1 MKHQRID
8 PDGGITQSS
17 HGSPVETLLEFAEL
31 PKRIRKWTQKITQQ
45 SQQQQARLDN
55 LERELRNSTGDDAN
69 TCAAS
74 TARSEGSGTGVRI
87 TQDDEFPA
95 SGEEVEDNRSHAVDL
110 SDDRNGEQTIDKAQ
124 QAEYEND
131 KYYTE
136 KAASSIIE
144 TEDGNQP
151 SNAEIHRTA
160 SELLAK
166 AREVTRDFD
175 RKSPLGDY
183 TRLVEQIDLNELA
196 VDDSMD
202 MIKSMAKSNN
212 TEAMEHLQDI
222 KELMGS
228 IRKEKTRC
236 DAKLTVIIAQRWKGR
251 QPDLDLLQQPSGTE
265 LIDVPHSKFVKA
277 FGKLE
282 RNVEEV
288 VALQVELT
296 KRLRW
301 LKAEDTGKGEQFT
314 KLLGLSRKLEA
325 ELSAKSMLERQCDN
339 RCVEVLQLDAGIRA
353 SSSDGIASSIAYPAP
368 ITATPTIDTLA
379 TEQPVI
385 TTQTPTETPISMPV
399 APTPVANE
407 PVIVTESGG
416 TSSAIVKRM
425 TSTVA
430 MVMPSRT
437 TTKLPLLNQ
446 NQTLLHFQSVASIE
460 CSKREVDK
468 IYTLYSNCRSAFD
481 LCVLASHYQ
490 IFPFQGKHPTQ
501 TQIQD
506 MAGSDALRCH
516 LDQRHEEEAPSV
528 DEFLELVAWRYEVDR
543 AKAAGV
549 PYDSSSELFAEFETN
564 LNAARENTTIRVNED
579 LSVDVRLPN
588 GAYETFEDA
597 IDLIVTEL
605 TWSPDTRSLVA
616 RPVHGR
622 HPADPLES

>member
-339 RCVEVLQLDAGIRA
+339 RCVEVLQLDAGIRELVTILINDEEVLTTMA
-353 SSSDGIASSIAYPAP
+353 RHQLGYREADDVNGSDGDAEQDDDEAATAQPEPDSS
-368 ITATPTIDTLA
+368 T
-379 TEQPVI
+379 
-385 TTQTPTETPISMPV
+385 
-399 APTPVANE
+399 
-407 PVIVTESGG
+407 
-416 TSSAIVKRM
+416 
-425 TSTVA
+425 
-430 MVMPSRT
+430 
-437 TTKLPLLNQ
+437 
-446 NQTLLHFQSVASIE
+446 FQSVASIE

-506 MAGSDALRCH
+506 MAGSDACVAVFIVVIESNFSACTVGGMPLLSAVETLLKISVD

-597 IDLIVTEL
+597 IDLIVTDASAADL
-605 TWSPDTRSLVA
+605 SPDTRSLVA
-616 RPVHGR
+616 RPVHRR